1 MLSLSP
7 MDYPS
12 VVFICVDNSIRG
24 SSVETESLSLG
35 TMCQT
40 ACLTSWSRFLSLD
53 FSPASRCGV
62 SKIFTKIQCPYIW
75 QTANFPPCL
84 LLSTAGSSARLS
96 PSISPSIHPPS
107 EKRPAHQPGL
117 DPAQPTQCGCCDCS
131 LTYLPDPTTFPLQP
145 PIALWHFLNKILVS
159 QTLKAGP
166 QLPQRTHPT
175 FSHCPLLCPAIKPT
189 WSPVLEPHLG
199 LSYLCFLFLK
209 CLWKSYPP

>member
-24 SSVETESLSLG
+24 SSMETVSLSSG
-35 TMCQT
+35 TMCHT
-40 ACLTSWSRFLSLD
+40 ACLTSWSEFLSLG
-53 FSPASRCGV
+53 PRCGV

-75 QTANFPPCL
+75 QTASFPPRL

-117 DPAQPTQCGCCDCS
+117 DPAQSTQCGCCDCS
-131 LTYLPDPTTFPLQP
+131 LISPT
-145 PIALWHFLNKILVS
+145 
-159 QTLKAGP
+159 P
-166 QLPQRTHPT
+166 QLSPYNPQ
-175 FSHCPLLCPAIKPT
+175 
-189 WSPVLEPHLG
+189 
-199 LSYLCFLFLK
+199 
-209 CLWKSYPP
+209 